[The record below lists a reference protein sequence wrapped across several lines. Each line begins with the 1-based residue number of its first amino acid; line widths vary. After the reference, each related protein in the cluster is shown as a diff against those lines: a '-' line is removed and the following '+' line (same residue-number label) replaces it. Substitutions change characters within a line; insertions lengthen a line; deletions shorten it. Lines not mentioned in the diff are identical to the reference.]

1 MYKKGSS
8 YLQGDLRQVNILEN
22 LNFLYRLV
30 TDKMIQWENTL
41 KI

>member
-1 MYKKGSS
+1 MYKKVSS